1 MLHPQRIQ
9 NLPHYKV
16 HHVIHGFR
24 LLIKGGHGGN
34 NPCAHTGK
42 FQHVFQMYLADCLR
56 TPAWEELHAESTFV
70 TFRTL
75 TPRDLAHYLAAEE
88 WEGRAGAHA
97 IQGLGASLVDRI
109 EGDFLE
115 RGRSAG
121 RVARAPAGCAV
132 PRHVRLR
139 LMSKMHD
146 DELEID
152 ERVVLALVAEQFPQ
166 WRQPPVARVGD
177 GTVNVI
183 FRLGETMSVR
193 LPRRNG
199 PTEEDD
205 RELRWLPVLAPH
217 LPVDIPLPVA
227 RGRPGA
233 GYPWYWSI
241 HTWLDGDMPAAPI
254 DPGELAAFL
263 TALQRVD
270 TTDGPEPAGGRG
282 QPLAR
287 RDPAVRD
294 ALERVEAPG
303 AAELWDEAEHAPEW
317 EGCPSGS
324 TAISTR
330 GTCSSGTDA
339 WRRCSTGAVP
349 GSATPPST

>member
-1 MLHPQRIQ
+1 
-9 NLPHYKV
+9 
-16 HHVIHGFR
+16 
-24 LLIKGGHGGN
+24 
-34 NPCAHTGK
+34 
-42 FQHVFQMYLADCLR
+42 
-56 TPAWEELHAESTFV
+56 
-70 TFRTL
+70 
-75 TPRDLAHYLAAEE
+75 
-88 WEGRAGAHA
+88 
-97 IQGLGASLVDRI
+97 
-109 EGDFLE
+109 
-115 RGRSAG
+115 
-121 RVARAPAGCAV
+121 
-132 PRHVRLR
+132 
-139 LMSKMHD
+139 MSKMHD

-152 ERVVLALVAEQFPQ
+152 ERVVLALVVEQFPQ
-166 WRQPPVARVGD
+166 WAELPVARVGD

-199 PTEEDD
+199 PTDEDD

-227 RGRPGA
+227 RGRPGD

-303 AAELWDEAEHAPEW
+303 AAELWDEAMHAPEW
-317 EGCPSGS
+317 EGPPVWIHCDLDARNVLVRDGRLAAVLDWGGAGLGDPAVDLMVAWKLVAREERDRFRAALDVDD
-324 TAISTR
+324 AIWLR
-330 GTCSSGTDA
+330 AKG
-339 WRRCSTGAVP
+339 WAVSQGLIALGYYTLETNP
-349 GSATPPST
+349 VLVREAERWLAEVLTS